1 MDSFSQL
8 MEILHKSKPGQ
19 SDVLINKILE
29 LKPDV
34 NKKDTTGYTPLTL
47 ALKKKIS
54 PQIINRILDLKPNIN
69 AEIFIFALKN
79 STPEIINKLKKIYIV
94 DEIKKENKYKIIKYV
109 DDTFNL
115 NMINNYDYFLIN
127 NFEDFKKVVYSGKL
141 NIEILKKLYYFNYFP
156 LYTKN
161 ELIKEQ
167 IENEFDIDIMVL
179 KDFINEISLEELYYL
194 FDLKKTKYWV
204 KAYRRGD
211 FMNKKILIHH
221 IDTDLERDL
230 KKTFFKMV

>member
-1 MDSFSQL
+1 MQFWEIQKKNFSAPEFL
-8 MEILHKSKPGQ
+8 
-19 SDVLINKILE
+19 
-29 LKPDV
+29 
-34 NKKDTTGYTPLTL
+34 
-47 ALKKKIS
+47 
-54 PQIINRILDLKPNIN
+54 NRILELKPNIN
-69 AEIFIFALKN
+69 AEIFKFALEN
-79 STPEIINKLKKIYIV
+79 YTPEIINKLKKIYIV
-94 DEIKKENKYKIIKYV
+94 DEIIKKDKYLTFIIKYV